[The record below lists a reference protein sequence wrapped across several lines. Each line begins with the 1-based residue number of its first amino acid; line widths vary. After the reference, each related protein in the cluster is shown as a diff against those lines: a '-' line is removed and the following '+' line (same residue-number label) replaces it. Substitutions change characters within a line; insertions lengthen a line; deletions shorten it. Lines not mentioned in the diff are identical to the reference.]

1 VHQVQ
6 ACVSGRDRRSVAV
19 KRDECTNLVEV
30 DTRQGLLDER
40 LKLIPRSCKGDIGL
54 VSLATATSEQ
64 GNDTALPIKDNGARV
79 TAVGEGATPT
89 IGHNGGLKG
98 GEVGIIGVIVAHK
111 GLETINPTNGCA
123 RGRAILDHRHRGVT
137 VGVALCGVTDLA
149 LGHSTGDLEQ
159 AVLWVLI
166 ASPVGNI
173 GIQKLAVG
181 LLVDIA
187 PCVIKY
193 KYEAWY

>member
-6 ACVSGRDRRSVAV
+6 ACASGRDRRSVAV

-30 DTRQGLLDER
+30 DTRQGLLDAR
-40 LKLIPRSCKGDIGL
+40 LKLIPCSRKGDVGP
-54 VSLATATSEQ
+54 VRLATATSEQ

-79 TAVGEGATPT
+79 TVVGEGATPT

-123 RGRAILDHRHRGVT
+123 RGRAILDYSHRGVT
-137 VGVALCGVTDLA
+137 VGVALYGVTDFV
-149 LGHSTGDLEQ
+149 LGSCTGDLEQ

-166 ASPVGNI
+166 ASTVSNI
-173 GIQKLAVG
+173 GIQELAVG
-181 LLVDIA
+181 LLVDLP
-187 PCVIKY
+187 PCAIKV
-193 KYEAWY
+193 